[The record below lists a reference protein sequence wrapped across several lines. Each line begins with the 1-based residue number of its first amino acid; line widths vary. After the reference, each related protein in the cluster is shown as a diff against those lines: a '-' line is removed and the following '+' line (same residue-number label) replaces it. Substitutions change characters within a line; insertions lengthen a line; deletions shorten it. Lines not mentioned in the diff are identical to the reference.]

1 MIDIKTVKII
11 LIILI
16 VKKSNISLADK
27 GNNQTVTPADPPKR
41 EGRKRSEEDENTDI
55 TTREEASDK
64 TEEGPDQVNIIEI

>member
-27 GNNQTVTPADPPKR
+27 GNNQTVTPADPPKK
-41 EGRKRSEEDENTDI
+41 GTGVS
-55 TTREEASDK
+55 TTL
-64 TEEGPDQVNIIEI
+64 QNNF

>member
-27 GNNQTVTPADPPKR
+27 GNNQTVTPADPPKKGTR
-41 EGRKRSEEDENTDI
+41 VS
-55 TTREEASDK
+55 TTL
-64 TEEGPDQVNIIEI
+64 